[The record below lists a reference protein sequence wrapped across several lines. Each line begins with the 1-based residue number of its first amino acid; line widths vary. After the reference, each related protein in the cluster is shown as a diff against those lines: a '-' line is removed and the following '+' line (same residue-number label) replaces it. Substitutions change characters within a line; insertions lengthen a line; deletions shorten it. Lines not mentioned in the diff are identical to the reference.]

1 MYGSSPYGAGE
12 LAAIQALGGSPK
24 KRRMYGEQFSP
35 DLVGDEVASNVAVQD
50 SAIGAAGTK
59 GGSVVDADVTA
70 ASTPAA
76 KGGAGAAGG
85 GGGTAALIAL
95 QLYSQAKKA
104 QFADKKARYDAHLDQ
119 RNAMSNALDSLIGT
133 TRQLRL

>member
-24 KRRMYGEQFSP
+24 KRRGYGEQFSP
-35 DLVGDEVASNVAVQD
+35 DVVQAEDVATQD
-50 SAIGAAGTK
+50 SMLGAAGTK

-70 ASTPAA
+70 ADTAT
-76 KGGAGAAGG
+76 KGGGAAAGG

-104 QFADKKARYDAHLDQ
+104 QFADKQARYKAHLDQ

-133 TRQLRL
+133 TRNLRL